1 MPSLVPG
8 YEYDIFISYR
18 HKDNKYDGWVTTFVE
33 NLRRELESTFKDEI
47 FIYFDENAHDGLQAN
62 HDVDDSLRDKVRV
75 LIFLPVLSRTY
86 CDENSFAW
94 RKEFLGFRDF
104 VLTDPLGLKV
114 KLANANVTSRVLPI
128 RIHDLDSE
136 DVQLFEKEVKSVLR
150 PIDFIFKSSGVNRPL
165 EPHDDRKENQNHIY
179 YRDQINKVA
188 MAVKEIMMA
197 VRQSSLQGA
206 TSEVINKVASTP
218 VRDSRKRYA
227 IPLLIIALLALIGYG
242 AMSVLGSKKGE
253 TNIEDVAADIDRSI
267 AVLPFAN
274 MSADKEQEYFS
285 DGLSEEVLNVL
296 SKVPDMKVISRTS
309 AFSFKGKNEDIRAI
323 GEKLG
328 VAYLLEG
335 SVRKAADKIRI
346 TAQLVKASDGSHLW
360 SETFDR
366 GMDDVFKVQD
376 EIASAVV
383 AALKLKLLGSNQ
395 GAPRESNPEVYNL
408 WMQSRYYVR
417 KFTSEGRKKGFE
429 FAQLAVNK
437 DSTDARAWAQLSDCY
452 RQNSNLYTDHEDV
465 NKTLKMALKAAEKA
479 ISLDTNL
486 ADGHMA
492 KATVLNDIWEISEAL
507 KYGQKALDLD
517 SSSNTLTFMA
527 HQLLCLG
534 DFTKAKILSNKA
546 ISRDPLYATA
556 YSYLSLAFMQEGN
569 YRLAIETSK
578 KAIELQSDAGMHRL
592 VESELLDN
600 NPKAA
605 LQLVPRIED
614 EYWKEYFLI
623 VALWGDDQHQASQAE
638 LRKFE
643 KKYKEVG
650 PCQIAEIYSWYGEYN
665 KTFEWLEQAFKY
677 RDPGLLQIKF
687 APFMKPLWKDPRY
700 QAVLKRL
707 NLPVD

>member
-1 MPSLVPG
+1 MPSLIPG

-47 FIYFDENAHDGLQAN
+47 SIYFDENPHDGLHEN
-62 HDVDDSLRDKVRV
+62 HDVDDSLRDKVRA
-75 LIFLPVLSRTY
+75 LIFIPVLSRTY

-94 RKEFLGFRDF
+94 RKEFLAFRDF
-104 VLTDPLGLKV
+104 VLTDPLGFKI

-128 RIHDLDSE
+128 RIHDLDPE
-136 DVQLFEKEVKSVLR
+136 DVQLFEKETRSVLR

-165 EPHDDRKENQNHIY
+165 EPHDDRKENQNHTYY

-197 VRQSSLQGA
+197 VRLSSLQPA
-206 TSEVINKVASTP
+206 RSEVSHKASPSP
-218 VRDSRKRYA
+218 VRVSRKKYA
-227 IPLLIIALLALIGYG
+227 FPLFIIALLALIGYG
-242 AMSVLGSKKGE
+242 AMAVLSSKKSEKIGPAV
-253 TNIEDVAADIDRSI
+253 TDIDRSI
-267 AVLPFAN
+267 AVLPFTN

-296 SKVPDMKVISRTS
+296 AKVPDMKVISRTS
-309 AFSFKGKNEDIRAI
+309 AFSFKGKKEDIRVI

-335 SVRKAADKIRI
+335 SVRKASDKIRI
-346 TAQLVKASDGSHLW
+346 TAQLIKASDGSHLW

-366 GMDDVFKVQD
+366 SMDDVFKVQD

-395 GAPRESNPEVYNL
+395 AAPRESDPEVYNL

-417 KFTSEGRKKGFE
+417 KFTSESRKKGFE

-452 RQNSNLYTDHEDV
+452 RRNSNLYTDHDDV
-465 NKTLKMALKAAEKA
+465 NKTLEMALKAAEKA
-479 ISLDTNL
+479 ISLDTYL
-486 ADGHMA
+486 ADGYMA

-517 SSSNTLTFMA
+517 SSSSTLTFMA

-546 ISRDPLYATA
+546 ISRDPLYASA
-556 YSYLSLAFMQEGN
+556 HSHLSLAFMQEGN
-569 YRLAIETSK
+569 YRLAIEASK
-578 KAIELQSDAGMHRL
+578 KAIELQSGVGIHRL
-592 VESELLDN
+592 VEAELLDN

-605 LQLVPRIED
+605 LGLVPRIED

-623 VALWGDDQHQASQAE
+623 VALWGDGQHQASKAE

-643 KKYKEVG
+643 MKYKEVG
-650 PCQIAEIYSWYGEYN
+650 PCQIAEIYSWYGEYD

-700 QAVLKRL
+700 HAVLKRL